1 MVDRIKHSEQNT
13 NSDASNHNNTEEISN
28 ELNTET
34 RTEVTPEELESIEIE
49 VGLEEI
55 TLNSEIIDT
64 VAAERTDTEEDFD
77 LSDRQDNFDL
87 NDSEIDD
94 ELSSEY
100 APSYGTGLKGEPTD
114 RSGRKVHDLHSP
126 KFHEGDSILTGGDLD
141 ANYEEADA
149 VGDEAVGGTAAT
161 PDQDIV
167 DNLGAAVGIEM
178 RDRSSLRTNLILEH
192 RDEDRWE
199 TDPESS
205 EDYEE
210 RRED

>member
-1 MVDRIKHSEQNT
+1 MVDRIKHSEENT
-13 NSDASNHNNTEEISN
+13 NSETKNYDHTEEISN
-28 ELNTET
+28 EIDTET
-34 RTEVTPEELESIEIE
+34 RTEVTPKELESIEIE

-55 TLNSEIIDT
+55 TLDSEIIDT
-64 VAAERTDTEEDFD
+64 VATEQTNTEEDFAT
-77 LSDRQDNFDL
+77 SDRKEDF
-87 NDSEIDD
+87 

-100 APSYGTGLKGEPTD
+100 TPSYGTGLKGEPTD
-114 RSGRKVHDLHSP
+114 RAGRKIHDIHSP
-126 KFHEGDSILTGGDLD
+126 RFREGNSILTGGDLD

-149 VGDEAVGGTAAT
+149 VGDEAVGGTVAT

-167 DNLGAAVGIEM
+167 DNLGAAVGLEM
-178 RDRSSLRTNLILEH
+178 RDRASLRTNLILEH

-210 RRED
+210 RQED